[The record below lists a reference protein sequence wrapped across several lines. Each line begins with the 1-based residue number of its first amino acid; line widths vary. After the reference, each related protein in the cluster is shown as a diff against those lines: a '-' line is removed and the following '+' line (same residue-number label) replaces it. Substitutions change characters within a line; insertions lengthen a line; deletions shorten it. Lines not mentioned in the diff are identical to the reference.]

1 MAMDPAEFTR
11 ASRAVWQEMA
21 RGWDERHAYLEARAR
36 PVAERMLQRAELAPG
51 MTFLELAA
59 GTGVVG
65 LAGARAVAPG
75 GRVILSDFSP
85 AMLEAAE
92 RHATLLGIGGVE
104 FRVLDAQAMD
114 LPDDVA
120 DVVLCRWG
128 YMLMPDPAAA
138 LAETRRVL
146 RPGGRLACAVFA
158 GPAENPW
165 AALPARVLQERGHMP
180 AASAG
185 APGIL
190 ALGDHDRLAGLI
202 TGAGFAT
209 PLIEE
214 VGFVWTFDGED
225 DFWRFVNDAAGA
237 LAMVIARLDPAERA
251 QVKAEIMEALAPF
264 TGSGGMELP
273 ALCLVASATRETA
286 PA

>member
-1 MAMDPAEFTR
+1 MATDPAEFTR
-11 ASRAVWQEMA
+11 ASHAVWQAMA
-21 RGWDERHAYLEARAR
+21 RGWDERHAYLETRAR
-36 PVAERMLQRAELAPG
+36 PVAERMLERAALAPG
-51 MTFLELAA
+51 MTVLEVAA

-65 LAGARAVAPG
+65 LAAARAVAPG

-85 AMLEAAE
+85 AMLEAAA
-92 RHATLLGIGGVE
+92 RHAAALGIEGVE
-104 FRVLDAQAMD
+104 FRELDAQAMD
-114 LPDDVA
+114 LADDVA

-146 RPGGRLACAVFA
+146 RPGGRLSCAVF
-158 GPAENPW
+158 GEPAENPW
-165 AALPARVLQERGHMP
+165 AALPARVLQQRGHMP
-180 AASAG
+180 ASSAT

-190 ALGDHDRLAGLI
+190 ALGDRDRLAGLI

-225 DFWRFVNDAAGA
+225 DFWAFVNDAAGA
-237 LAMVIARLDPAERA
+237 LAMVLARLDPAERA
-251 QVKAEIMEALAPF
+251 EVKAEVMETLAPF
-264 TGSGGMELP
+264 SGTGGMELP
-273 ALCLVASATRETA
+273 ALCLVASAR
-286 PA
+286 

>member
-1 MAMDPAEFTR
+1 MATDPAEFTR
-11 ASRAVWQEMA
+11 ASHAVWQAMA
-21 RGWDERHAYLEARAR
+21 RGWDERHAYLETRAR
-36 PVAERMLQRAELAPG
+36 PVAERMLERAELAPG
-51 MTFLELAA
+51 MTVLEVAA

-65 LAGARAVAPG
+65 LAAARAVAPG

-85 AMLEAAE
+85 AMLEAAA
-92 RHATLLGIGGVE
+92 RHAAALGIEGVE
-104 FRVLDAQAMD
+104 LRELDAQAMD
-114 LPDDVA
+114 LADDVA

-146 RPGGRLACAVFA
+146 RPGGRLSCAVF
-158 GPAENPW
+158 GEPAENPW
-165 AALPARVLQERGHMP
+165 AALPARVLQRRGHMP
-180 AASAG
+180 ASSAA

-190 ALGDHDRLAGLI
+190 ALGDRDRLAGLV

-225 DFWRFVNDAAGA
+225 DFWAFVNDAAGA
-237 LAMVIARLDPAERA
+237 LAMVLARLDPAERA
-251 QVKAEIMEALAPF
+251 AVKAEIMETLAPF
-264 TGSGGMELP
+264 SGTGGMELP
-273 ALCLVASATRETA
+273 ALCLVASAR
-286 PA
+286 

>member
-1 MAMDPAEFTR
+1 MATDPAEFTR
-11 ASRAVWQEMA
+11 ASRAVWQAMA
-21 RGWDERHAYLEARAR
+21 RGWDERHAYVETRARA
-36 PVAERMLQRAELAPG
+36 VAERMLERAALAPG
-51 MTFLELAA
+51 MTVLELAA

-65 LAGARAVAPG
+65 LAASAAVAPG

-92 RHATLLGIGGVE
+92 RHAAALGIGGVE

-114 LPDDVA
+114 LADDVA

-146 RPGGRLACAVFA
+146 RPGGVLSCAVFA
-158 GPAENPW
+158 GPAQNPW

-180 AASAG
+180 AASEG

-190 ALGDHDRLAGLI
+190 ALGDPAGSRGLV
-202 TGAGFAT
+202 TGAGFAD
-209 PLIEE
+209 PQIEE
-214 VGFVWTFDGED
+214 VAFSWTFDGED
-225 DFWRFVNDAAGA
+225 DLWRYLNDAAGA
-237 LAMVIARLDPAERA
+237 LAMVLARLDAAESAAVRA
-251 QVKAEIMEALAPF
+251 EVMEALAPF
-264 TGSGGMELP
+264 AGPAGIDLP
-273 ALCLVASATRETA
+273 AMCLVASAR
-286 PA
+286 